1 MQKTADIPITD
12 AALAVAYRLLEL
24 CRDHELSLNDLAR
37 VSDVPLSTI
46 KNILNGASRN
56 PGITTI
62 NKICAG
68 LGITLAEFFSA
79 PIFAEKLAPVEE

>member
-1 MQKTADIPITD
+1 MQNNPDIRITD

-46 KNILNGASRN
+46 KNILNGASKN

-62 NKICAG
+62 NKICTG
-68 LGITLAEFFSA
+68 LGITLAEFFAA
-79 PIFAEKLAPVEE
+79 PMFAQMLVPVEE